1 MEIPQAI
8 LDKARDLIDTYGE
21 NFAYHGLYQDRH
33 VFQFVF
39 PEGMKTGFPYFY
51 LFDEFMNEVEVITG
65 MKALDLW
72 DEIFP
77 EES

>member
-21 NFAYHGLYQDRH
+21 NFTYHGLYQDKN

-51 LFDEFMNEVEVITG
+51 LYDDLINEVEEVTG
-65 MKALDLW
+65 IKALDLW

-77 EES
+77 EE